1 MAGCHWPVIIWLLIF
16 AKSPVTI
23 YNMRR
28 REILPL
34 PAETL
39 EKQGKHH
46 GGVLAQRVVAVT
58 QTPVVHQSPL
68 KDCVC
73 FSYVVDG
80 QFFSEETALLPLD
93 GYLPQKFIIS
103 PAGFEEMTLSLGDEL

>member
-28 REILPL
+28 R
-34 PAETL
+34 
-39 EKQGKHH
+39 KHH